1 LSQFN
6 NKGEKPKET
15 RSSLVNERQGPGIS
29 FRTQLIQTIFYKAMG
44 QMEMLFNQN
53 HPSAK
58 NQQSQDQHPCS
69 DCERTGAAALPDI
82 SAFANSQA
90 ASSARS
96 IQIPFP

>member
-1 LSQFN
+1 
-6 NKGEKPKET
+6 
-15 RSSLVNERQGPGIS
+15 
-29 FRTQLIQTIFYKAMG
+29 
-44 QMEMLFNQN
+44 MEMLFNQN

-96 IQIPFP
+96 IQIPFPWAHQTGIYQPKEEHADLRGFMEEFFPHKESRNF